1 MFLVTCSDINDTLCE
16 DCEELMKQILDRVG
30 DHVFHQMA
38 PKISQEVKQIK
49 EDLAQK
55 AGDSKSLV
63 RFMKRLENVKNEERK
78 RLMNEYNDLIE
89 WLMML
94 NRNPRYKLQE
104 ENIKPVTFAYGY
116 INDIGQI
123 IEGAEQK
130 QKQESLEIEK
140 ALFEQISTLQRDIT
154 EVEGQVNEF
163 KDNDM
168 IRKAPK
174 YSEQIEEIKKTLLR
188 LTKEMEHIHAQQ
200 ADLDL
205 ALNEYPVLIELK
217 TKIKPY
223 DDLWKLRNQFDAKC
237 MNEWLN
243 SPLGKLDP
251 EAVQQEFTQMF

>member
-1 MFLVTCSDINDTLCE
+1 
-16 DCEELMKQILDRVG
+16 
-30 DHVFHQMA
+30 MA

-63 RFMKRLENVKNEERK
+63 RFMKRLENVKVEERK

-116 INDIGQI
+116 INDIVQI

-130 QKQESLEIEK
+130 QKQESMEIEK
-140 ALFEQISTLQRDIT
+140 ALFEQIHTLQRDIT
-154 EVEGQVNEF
+154 EVEGQVSEF
-163 KDNDM
+163 KDNEN

-174 YSEQIEEIKKTLLR
+174 YSE
-188 LTKEMEHIHAQQ
+188 
-200 ADLDL
+200 
-205 ALNEYPVLIELK
+205 
-217 TKIKPY
+217 
-223 DDLWKLRNQFDAKC
+223 
-237 MNEWLN
+237 
-243 SPLGKLDP
+243 
-251 EAVQQEFTQMF
+251 

>member
-1 MFLVTCSDINDTLCE
+1 
-16 DCEELMKQILDRVG
+16 
-30 DHVFHQMA
+30 MA

-63 RFMKRLENVKNEERK
+63 RFMKRLENVKGEERK

-140 ALFEQISTLQRDIT
+140 ALFE
-154 EVEGQVNEF
+154 
-163 KDNDM
+163 
-168 IRKAPK
+168 
-174 YSEQIEEIKKTLLR
+174 
-188 LTKEMEHIHAQQ
+188 
-200 ADLDL
+200 
-205 ALNEYPVLIELK
+205 
-217 TKIKPY
+217 
-223 DDLWKLRNQFDAKC
+223 
-237 MNEWLN
+237 
-243 SPLGKLDP
+243 
-251 EAVQQEFTQMF
+251 